1 MNRPENAPR
10 NTEVVIIGG
19 GIVGASA
26 ALFLRRRGVDVTLL
40 DMGACG
46 AKASGVNYGGVRRQ
60 GRPLSQM
67 PLTARAHE
75 LWQQLPALIGT
86 DGEYVRSGHL
96 KLARTEADL
105 HALEQY
111 RDATRGY
118 RMNLQLIGTNE
129 LRRRFGWLSA
139 DLAGAS
145 LCPDDGHANPRLVSP
160 AFAQAAAAA
169 GACILE
175 NTRVTRA
182 THDGQRFEVET
193 EQGPRVRARYLLN
206 CAGAWAG
213 DIAAGFG
220 EPVPEDV
227 IHPLM
232 MVTEPLPQFMAVS
245 LGMQGGGIYARQVD
259 RGNCVI
265 GGGRGVMQ
273 PDGYARP
280 ARSALP
286 ALLARAAELL
296 PPLRGAHVIRFWT
309 GVEGSMPDHNPVLG
323 PSRRVPGLIHA
334 FGLSGAGFQVGPAI
348 GEILSELVVDGTSTI
363 PIDAFGVERYAVP
376 AHEAA
381 HRSELSR
388 EQSLES
394 T

>member
-1 MNRPENAPR
+1 
-10 NTEVVIIGG
+10 
-19 GIVGASA
+19 
-26 ALFLRRRGVDVTLL
+26 
-40 DMGACG
+40 
-46 AKASGVNYGGVRRQ
+46 
-60 GRPLSQM
+60 
-67 PLTARAHE
+67 
-75 LWQQLPALIGT
+75 
-86 DGEYVRSGHL
+86 
-96 KLARTEADL
+96 
-105 HALEQY
+105 
-111 RDATRGY
+111 
-118 RMNLQLIGTNE
+118 
-129 LRRRFGWLSA
+129 
-139 DLAGAS
+139 
-145 LCPDDGHANPRLVSP
+145 
-160 AFAQAAAAA
+160 
-169 GACILE
+169 
-175 NTRVTRA
+175 
-182 THDGQRFEVET
+182 
-193 EQGPRVRARYLLN
+193 
-206 CAGAWAG
+206 
-213 DIAAGFG
+213 
-220 EPVPEDV
+220 
-227 IHPLM
+227 